1 MSTDTNI
8 DHEKVMALFGN
19 VFNDVAGSIAIMMSY
34 IGDQTGVYKA
44 MEKLVSDSVAAISKE
59 ADVDERYLKEW
70 LASNAGRGYVNF
82 NPDSEEF
89 SLSPEQA
96 AVFAREGEPTCIQ
109 GLVQGVVGQFVKE
122 DVALSLIH
130 I

>member
-44 MEKLVSDSVAAISKE
+44 MDKLGSASVAAIAKE
-59 ADVDERYLKEW
+59 ADVDEKMTLDHNLTNLLTIIGNNRQQNEIK
-70 LASNAGRGYVNF
+70 F
-82 NPDSEEF
+82 
-89 SLSPEQA
+89 
-96 AVFAREGEPTCIQ
+96 
-109 GLVQGVVGQFVKE
+109 
-122 DVALSLIH
+122 
-130 I
+130 